1 MYVIGV
7 NSLGRH
13 VLLYVK
19 MGKNV
24 LRFWCLCWK
33 VVELII
39 S

>member
-19 MGKNV
+19 MGKKCIKV
-24 LRFWCLCWK
+24 LVSLL
-33 VVELII
+33 E
-39 S
+39 SS